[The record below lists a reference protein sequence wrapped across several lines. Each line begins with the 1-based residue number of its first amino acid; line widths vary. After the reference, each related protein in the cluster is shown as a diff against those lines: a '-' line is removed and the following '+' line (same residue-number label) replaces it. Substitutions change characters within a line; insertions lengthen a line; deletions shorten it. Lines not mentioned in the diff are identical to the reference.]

1 MRFRMECV
9 LCGNSTIS
17 PEGRDPG
24 KLEELLE
31 CVDEMG
37 LRCRKCDGPVAVR
50 IEPDVEGQ

>member
-1 MRFRMECV
+1 MECV